1 MKAVSLDQSGDDA
14 ARWITF
20 LSRWAL
26 ATVLFGIVGLV
37 IYFMGVGFV
46 PSDNALGIAYSDLM
60 QAVRAP
66 VMFRIFMTFDAI
78 GWLMIGGTLLTLA
91 AILKSR
97 APIRTLMVAACGIG
111 MLAGSLGGFMRLVGV
126 SDLAAQYSVATTAQQ
141 AALLPSGLALYE
153 TISAHFVA
161 GGFLQGAAY
170 LLIASMMFALRAFP
184 RWLVGW
190 FILAGI
196 LEFLQMTTAALGA
209 FSFIVLFLTVIVGVW
224 GLNIAI
230 MLAFWRPSAARLSA
244 TANG

>member
-1 MKAVSLDQSGDDA
+1 MNAMSPEQTNADSAHWL
-14 ARWITF
+14 RF

-37 IYFMGVGFV
+37 IYFGGIGFV

-66 VMFRIFMTFDAI
+66 VMFRIFMMFDAV
-78 GWLMIGGTLLTLA
+78 GWLMIGVTLLTLA
-91 AILKSR
+91 TILKNRTPVR
-97 APIRTLMVAACGIG
+97 ALLIAVCGIG

-141 AALLPSGLALYE
+141 AAFLPSMLALYE

-161 GGFLQGAAY
+161 GGFLQGAGY
-170 LLIASMMFALRAFP
+170 LLIASVMFALRTFP

-196 LEFLQMTTAALGA
+196 LEFLQATTAALGA

-230 MLAFWRPSAARLSA
+230 MIAFWRPSTVLISA